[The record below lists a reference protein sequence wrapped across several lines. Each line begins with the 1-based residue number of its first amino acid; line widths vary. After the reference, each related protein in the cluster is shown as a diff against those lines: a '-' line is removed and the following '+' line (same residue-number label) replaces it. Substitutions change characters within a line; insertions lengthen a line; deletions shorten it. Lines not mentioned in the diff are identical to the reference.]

1 MQARRLTLPA
11 LGAGLVAAA
20 LSIGVPARAADD
32 ALAPHQQLARDL
44 FRMLIETDTTH
55 SSGDTSVAARAIEKE
70 LRAAGFAADDVRVLE
85 EVPKRGNLVARLR
98 GSGTGGKPILLLAH
112 LDVVE
117 AERNDWSVDPFEFLE
132 RDGYYWGR
140 GTTDDKD
147 EVAIHVANLI
157 RLKREG
163 FVPSRDVIVALT
175 ADEEAGDNNGVVWL
189 LAKHRPLIDA
199 AFALNEGGGGVLKD
213 GTRIANQV
221 QASEK
226 IYQSFE
232 LEVTDKGGHSS
243 LPRPENAIYELSD
256 ALLRVR
262 GHTFPMQLN
271 EVTRSFF
278 ERSAAS
284 EEPEIARAMRG
295 VVKSPPEP
303 GSMEKLALLP
313 PYNARLRTTCVATL
327 LQAGHAENALPQR
340 ATATVNCRILPDGS
354 ADSVEAELRRV
365 IANPRVAIKRLPDP
379 HAIASPPSPLTQ
391 EVLGS
396 IEKTTAELWPG
407 VAVIPTMSTGATDG
421 LFLRNAGIPVYGVS
435 GIFED
440 VLDVR
445 AHGKDERVLVRSF
458 FEGQE
463 FMYRLVKRL
472 SGGQAQAA
480 PQGAK

>member
-1 MQARRLTLPA
+1 MQARTLTLSTLLATA
-11 LGAGLVAAA
+11 LGLAG
-20 LSIGVPARAADD
+20 SARAADD
-32 ALAPHQQLARDL
+32 ALAPHQVLARDL
-44 FRMLIETDTTH
+44 FRTLIEIDTTH
-55 SSGDTSVAARAIEKE
+55 SSGDTTVAAKAVEKQ
-70 LRAAGFAADDVRVLE
+70 LRAAGFAAEDVRVLE

-98 GSGTGGKPILLLAH
+98 GRATGAKPILLLAH

-117 AERNDWSVDPFEFLE
+117 AERGDWSVDPFRFLE

-157 RLKREG
+157 RMKREG
-163 FVPSRDVIVALT
+163 FVPARDIIVALT
-175 ADEEAGDNNGVVWL
+175 ADEEAGDHNGVVWL

-213 GTRIANQV
+213 GKRVANQV

-226 IYQSFE
+226 IYQTFE
-232 LEVTDKGGHSS
+232 LEATDRGGHSS
-243 LPRPENAIYELSD
+243 LPRAENAIYALAE

-262 GHTFPMQLN
+262 GHTFPVQLN

-284 EEPEIARAMRG
+284 EEPELARAMRG
-295 VVKSPPEP
+295 VLKNPPEP
-303 GSMEKLALLP
+303 GSVERLSQVP

-327 LQAGHAENALPQR
+327 LEAGHAENALPQR
-340 ATATVNCRILPDGS
+340 AKGTVNCRIVPDGS
-354 ADSVEAELRRV
+354 ADAVEAELRRV
-365 IANPRVAIKRLPDP
+365 IGDPSVALERLADP
-379 HAIASPPSPLTQ
+379 HAIPSPPSPLTE
-391 EVLGS
+391 EVLGG
-396 IEKTTAELWPG
+396 IEKTTAEMWPG

-435 GIFED
+435 GVFED

-458 FEGQE
+458 FDAQE

-472 SGGQAQAA
+472 CGGDAQSA

>member
-1 MQARRLTLPA
+1 MARTLTFPA
-11 LGAGLVAAA
+11 LAAGVVAAA
-20 LSIGVPARAADD
+20 LAGAQTAGAAE
-32 ALAPHQQLARDL
+32 AELAPHQQQAREL
-44 FRMLIETDTTH
+44 LRMLIETDTTH
-55 SSGDTSVAARAIEKE
+55 SSGDTTAAARALEKE

-98 GSGTGGKPILLLAH
+98 GRAGGAKPILLLAH

-117 AERNDWSVDPFEFLE
+117 AERKDWSVDPFRFLE

-147 EVAIHVANLI
+147 EAAIHVANLI
-157 RLKREG
+157 RMKREG
-163 FVPSRDVIVALT
+163 FVPSRDIIVALT
-175 ADEEAGDNNGVVWL
+175 ADEEAGDHNGVVWL
-189 LAKHRPLIDA
+189 LARHRPLIDA

-213 GTRIANQV
+213 GKPIANQV

-226 IYQSFE
+226 IYQTFE
-232 LEVTDKGGHSS
+232 LETTDKGGHSS
-243 LPRPENAIYELSD
+243 LPRAENAIYALSD

-262 GHTFPMQLN
+262 GHTFPVQLN

-278 ERSAAS
+278 ERTAAS
-284 EEPEIARAMRG
+284 EEPETARAMRG
-295 VVKSPPEP
+295 VLKSPPDPASVERL
-303 GSMEKLALLP
+303 SRIP
-313 PYNARLRTTCVATL
+313 PYNARLRTTCVATQL
-327 LQAGHAENALPQR
+327 TAGHAENALPQR

-354 ADSVEAELRRV
+354 AAAVEAELRRV
-365 IANPRVAIKRLPDP
+365 IDDPGVSIERLEDP
-379 HAIASPPSPLTQ
+379 HAIPSPPSPLTP

-407 VAVIPTMSTGATDG
+407 VPVIPTMSTGATDG

-435 GIFED
+435 GVFED
-440 VLDVR
+440 VVDVR
-445 AHGKDERVLVRSF
+445 AHGKDERVLIRSF
-458 FEGQE
+458 FDAQE

-472 SGGQAQAA
+472 CGGDA